1 MAEYGFT
8 TGGYGFVFKGRHCT
22 EFGARLLRYTVNSP
36 DLREYEDEPAGLPG
50 VLDFGTELGKREIEI
65 VMDID
70 PDENV
75 PFKRRQS
82 EILTWLKPTTAA
94 GILVFDDVPDRFYY
108 AKLSGRLVPEQIGR
122 YGEFRIT
129 MKCTDP
135 FAYGIERIYEDSLT
149 DSGVNT
155 AVFSLE
161 SEGSEPT
168 PPIIELTNTG
178 GNALA
183 AGFTL
188 KIEYETE

>member
-1 MAEYGFT
+1 VAE
-8 TGGYGFVFKGRHCT
+8 YGFVFKGRHCS

-70 PDENV
+70 PSVDV

-94 GILVFDDVPDRFYY
+94 GILVFDEVPDRFFY
-108 AKLSGRLVPEQIGR
+108 AKLSGRLVPEQIGQ
-122 YGEFRIT
+122 YGEFRVT
-129 MKCTDP
+129 LKCTDP
-135 FAYGIERIYEDSLT
+135 FAYGPERIYEAVIT
-149 DSGVNT
+149 DSGIGT
-155 AVFSLE
+155 AAVTLE

-168 PPIIELTNTG
+168 PPIIELS
-178 GNALA
+178 NAGSTALTD
-183 AGFTL
+183 GFTL
-188 KIEYETE
+188 TIEYETE

>member
-1 MAEYGFT
+1 MAE
-8 TGGYGFVFKGRHCT
+8 YGFVFKGRHCS

-70 PDENV
+70 PSVDI

-94 GILVFDDVPDRFYY
+94 GILVFDEVPDRFFY
-108 AKLSGRLVPEQIGR
+108 AKLSGRLVPEQIGQ
-122 YGEFRIT
+122 YGEFRVT
-129 MKCTDP
+129 LKCTDP
-135 FAYGIERIYEDSLT
+135 FAYGPERIYEDSLT
-149 DSGVNT
+149 
-155 AVFSLE
+155 AAPFSFVLE

-168 PPIIELTNTG
+168 PPIIELS
-178 GNALA
+178 NAGTTTLA

-188 KIEYETE
+188 TIEYETE